1 MAVAHFVQVNA
12 QLVGGAQPLVGGT
25 AKWRGG
31 AVLFIAHVP
40 AVVVAVTQPACWDA
54 LLVGTLEI
62 VGCAGDGRTGVVF
75 VRSIFTVWMAI
86 TFPLV
91 WYAETVVLALELVIV
106 TEAWTSSGWRG
117 RTH

>member
-1 MAVAHFVQVNA
+1 MAVAHLVHVNA

-54 LLVGTLEI
+54 LLVGALEI
-62 VGCAGDGRTGVVF
+62 VGSAGDGRTGVVF
-75 VRSIFTVWMAI
+75 VRSIFTVRMAI
-86 TFPLV
+86 TLPLI

-106 TEAWTSSGWRG
+106 AEAWTSSGWRS
-117 RTH
+117 TH